1 MVANKLYKYLDAKGG
16 MTIDPDAF
24 RLKEEQI
31 N

>member
-16 MTIDPDAF
+16 MTIDPDSF

-31 N
+31 